1 MQDIGTSSL
10 WVEKYRPK
18 QLSDLI
24 LPQNYKE
31 LFERVIKEKELP
43 NLLLSGT
50 AGLGKS
56 SLCYAL
62 ANELDCDLLFINASL
77 ETGVDVLRSKVVQFA
92 STSSFRDGKKLVV
105 LDEADRMSAGAQ
117 DATKGIIELTES
129 NCRFILTTN
138 NLAKIIDPI
147 KSRTQLIDFSF
158 VQNNQKEIIMQY
170 FKRCQFILD
179 NEKIK
184 YDKKVLAEFIQ
195 KAYPD
200 FRKIINELQ
209 KAAKMFGEINES
221 VFKITDDALT
231 DDLIKEL
238 KAKKFFNIQKMASN
252 IDPDKFYR
260 EFYDQMN
267 TQLEPTCIPDVVLI
281 LAEYT
286 YKNAN
291 CLDKEILLLGC
302 LVELLKACKW
312 KG

>member
-1 MQDIGTSSL
+1 MQEIGTSSL
-10 WVEKYRPK
+10 FVEKYRPK
-18 QLSDLI
+18 CIDDLI
-24 LPQNYKE
+24 LPKNYRD
-31 LFERVIKEKELP
+31 LFEKIVKEKELP
-43 NLLLSGT
+43 NLLLSGS

-77 ETGVDVLRSKVVQFA
+77 ETGIDILRSKVLQFA

-105 LDEADRMSAGAQ
+105 LDEADRISANAA
-117 DATKGIIELTES
+117 DSIKGIIELTEA

-138 NLAKIIDPI
+138 NLSKIIDPI

-158 VQNNQKEIIMQY
+158 VQSNQKEIIVQY

-184 YDKKVLAEFIQ
+184 YDKKVLADFIQ
-195 KAYPD
+195 KVYPD

-221 VFKITDDALT
+221 VFKITDDAMT
-231 DDLIKEL
+231 TDLIKEL
-238 KAKKFFNIQKMASN
+238 KAKKFLNVQTIASN
-252 IDPDKFYR
+252 MDADSFYK

-267 TQLEPTCIPDVVLI
+267 DQLDLKCIPDIVLI
-281 LAEYT
+281 LAEYS
-286 YKNAN
+286 YKSAN
-291 CLDKEILLLGC
+291 CIDKTINLLACCIEIM
-302 LVELLKACKW
+302 KTAIW
-312 KG
+312 R